1 MSSPEADHPRG
12 IRPRGIRPRGVTPR
26 AVAPLEARDA
36 VEVES
41 RRPIR
46 SGVPERPPAVTGGI
60 RPPRTSPA
68 G

>member
-12 IRPRGIRPRGVTPR
+12 IRPPGVSPR
-26 AVAPLEARDA
+26 AVAPLEARGA
-36 VEVES
+36 VEAES

-60 RPPRTSPA
+60 RPPRTTPA